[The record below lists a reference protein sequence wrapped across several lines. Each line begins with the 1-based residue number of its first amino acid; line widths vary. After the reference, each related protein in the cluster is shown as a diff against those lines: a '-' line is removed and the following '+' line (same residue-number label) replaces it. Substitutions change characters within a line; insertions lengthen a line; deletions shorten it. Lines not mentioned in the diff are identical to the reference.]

1 MSERAWFK
9 WVLVAVY
16 LFGAFSLPCL
26 PSSETA
32 TQAQHSSPKEK
43 EGDASAHDNANR
55 RILAPR
61 NASDQHEAK
70 PQKCKECSGGLVCS
84 AIWPRIFHLAD
95 VSTYDPVA
103 FFTLMLAISTIGLW
117 WVTLQTL
124 RHAQADAAR
133 QSSEMR
139 DSIAAAVR
147 NAVAAEQSASEA
159 RSIGQAQVRAYVSLV
174 NVGVAF
180 ASWVPDDVVAQV
192 QVTPKNDGQSPARGF
207 VWRPTLR
214 FYGKDKRRSRGSS
227 LWVSQGGV
235 TVPANSPG
243 RPDSLL
249 MGDMRAFQFAQGQ
262 ENITINLRVEFQYID
277 VFDNLI
283 REETYFVGHTSL
295 VRDQNGRPIWAGAA
309 LTSMPPMES
318 WDAPFHGTDE

>member
-1 MSERAWFK
+1 MSDGGNRDWP
-9 WVLVAVY
+9 VVAALLLIAAALFFTIIAARQCPPVY
-16 LFGAFSLPCL
+16 E
-26 PSSETA
+26 SSESSDVEIKADTNKRPAPAAPTGLEAA
-32 TQAQHSSPKEK
+32 TSPADKLEKAAKEK
-43 EGDASAHDNANR
+43 GCASGPFG
-55 RILAPR
+55 I
-61 NASDQHEAK
+61 
-70 PQKCKECSGGLVCS
+70 S
-84 AIWPRIFHLAD
+84 ADGW
-95 VSTYDPVA
+95 VA
-103 FFTLMLAISTIGLW
+103 FFTLALTLSTVGLW
-117 WVTLQTL
+117 FATI
-124 RHAQADAAR
+124 HAAERADAASLR
-133 QSSEMR
+133 QVLETR
-139 DSIAAAVR
+139 R
-147 NAVAAEQSASEA
+147 
-159 RSIGQAQVRAYVSLV
+159 IGQAQVRAYVSLV

-214 FYGKDKRRSRGSS
+214 FYGEGKRRSRGSS

-249 MGDMRAFQFAQGQ
+249 MGDMRAFQFARGH
-262 ENITINLRVEFQYID
+262 ENITINLRIEFQYVD

-283 REETYFVGHTSL
+283 REETYFVGHTSV

-318 WDAPFHGTDE
+318 WDAPFHGIDE